1 MAGRDD
7 TVKPHSEVDG
17 KKGAKNVKVEAR
29 IGDPGDARVAFTSHQ
44 QYADLALAVTLQDLA
59 KSGSTLDRNERPAFS
74 QNPAN
79 VVRLYPEKSKERLIT
94 RVLEQYSKS

>member
-7 TVKPHSEVDG
+7 AGEPQNADDV
-17 KKGAKNVKVEAR
+17 KKGAKTIKVEAR
-29 IGDPGDARVAFTSHQ
+29 IGDPGDAMEAFMFHQ

-59 KSGSTLDRNERPAFS
+59 ESGQTLDRNERPAFS
-74 QNPAN
+74 QNPAS

-94 RVLEQYSKS
+94 RILEQYREP